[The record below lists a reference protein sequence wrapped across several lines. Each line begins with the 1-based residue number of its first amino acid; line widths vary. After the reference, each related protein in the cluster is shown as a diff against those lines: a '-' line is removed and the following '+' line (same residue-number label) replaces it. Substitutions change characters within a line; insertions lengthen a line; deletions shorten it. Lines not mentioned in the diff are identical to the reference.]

1 MIIKSKL
8 SSNLIYQGSASEMIL
23 IQFLPSLISYEPD
36 ERDYR
41 LQRIKRK
48 EKRRRLG
55 EDLEMQNIT
64 AGNWKEKEKLIY
76 QKNV

>member
-1 MIIKSKL
+1 MV
-8 SSNLIYQGSASEMIL
+8 L
-23 IQFLPSLISYEPD
+23 IQFLSSSISYEPD

-55 EDLEMQNIT
+55 EDLEMQNRT

>member
-1 MIIKSKL
+1 
-8 SSNLIYQGSASEMIL
+8 MIL
-23 IQFLPSLISYEPD
+23 IQFLPFSISYEPD

-55 EDLEMQNIT
+55 EDLEKIWRYEIELPGINLL
-64 AGNWKEKEKLIY
+64 KKL
-76 QKNV
+76 QVTED